1 MLQLSER
8 LQQNIAFIL
17 RRSLE
22 LEEQAASSALS
33 QPGKLTMLCYSASEL
48 ALTALISSDELE
60 SLPLPRE
67 EQLLQREAASAL
79 RQVALHAL
87 DIQAWELPDAIRAE
101 LAAIRKH
108 CETLVGCV
116 ELPPE
121 PEAPAPASLVPAGQ
135 QAPAQADAQDLV
147 LFTPTTEED
156 EETRLRAQIR
166 ALRELL
172 ASLVQERDELVH
184 VTCRELEA
192 RYYRELGSLE
202 AEVFRADGLVNY
214 YRRRAEYLRAAR
226 NRDEK
231 PDVEKVEQKLRKDL
245 EEYQKVYEEFTRR
258 AKEAEAQRPKRAGKS
273 TTIAETK
280 VGEKASDPQ
289 AQEDAAEE
297 DVPSGEQEA
306 EDEVPSE
313 EDRLKR
319 LYRRIVKAMHPD
331 LHPEQDEATRTL
343 FKRAIQAYK
352 DGDLKTL
359 EEIDGMSA
367 DTEPE
372 PGQDPLQA
380 LREEKQRLLD
390 LVFSLRYEIRHIK
403 IRFPYTKK
411 KLLEDPELLAA
422 EKRRLELALFQL
434 RQQAERYRREIADL
448 EGKT

>member
-8 LQQNIAFIL
+8 LQQNIAFVL
-17 RRSLE
+17 RRSRE

-33 QPGKLTMLCYSASEL
+33 QPGKLTMLCYAASEL
-48 ALTALISSDELE
+48 ALTALISSDEVE
-60 SLPLPRE
+60 SLFLPWE
-67 EQLLQREAASAL
+67 AQLLQREAASAL
-79 RQVALHAL
+79 RQIALHAL

-108 CETLVGCV
+108 CETLANCV
-116 ELPPE
+116 VLPPE
-121 PEAPAPASLVPAGQ
+121 PEAPAPAFPVPVGQ
-135 QAPAQADAQDLV
+135 KAPAQAEAQNLV

-172 ASLVQERDELVH
+172 ADLVQERDELVH
-184 VTCRELEA
+184 VICRELEA

-214 YRRRAEYLRAAR
+214 FRRRAEYLRAAR

-231 PDVEKVEQKLRKDL
+231 PDLEKVEQKLRKDL

-273 TTIAETK
+273 TALAETK
-280 VGEKASDPQ
+280 TGEKASDPQ
-289 AQEDAAEE
+289 EQEE
-297 DVPSGEQEA
+297 EA
-306 EDEVPSE
+306 EDRIPSE

-359 EEIDGMSA
+359 QEIDGMCA

-403 IRFPYTKK
+403 TRFPYTKK
-411 KLLEDPELLAA
+411 KLLDDPELLAA
-422 EKRRLELALFQL
+422 EKKRLEQALFQL
-434 RQQAERYRREIADL
+434 RQQAERYRREVADL
-448 EGKT
+448 EGKI

>member
-8 LQQNIAFIL
+8 LQQNITFVL
-17 RRSLE
+17 RSSRE

-33 QPGKLTMLCYSASEL
+33 QPGKLTMLCYAASEL
-48 ALTALISSDELE
+48 ALTALISSDEVE
-60 SLPLPRE
+60 SLFLPRE

-79 RQVALHAL
+79 RQIALHAL

-108 CETLVGCV
+108 CETLANCV
-116 ELPPE
+116 VLPPE
-121 PEAPAPASLVPAGQ
+121 PEAPAPASLVPVGQ
-135 QAPAQADAQDLV
+135 KAPAQAEAQNLM

-172 ASLVQERDELVH
+172 ATLVQERDELVH
-184 VTCRELEA
+184 VICRELEA

-202 AEVFRADGLVNY
+202 AKVFRADGLVNY
-214 YRRRAEYLRAAR
+214 FRRRAEYLRAAR
-226 NRDEK
+226 NQDEK
-231 PDVEKVEQKLRKDL
+231 PDLEKVEQKLRKDL

-273 TTIAETK
+273 TALAETK
-280 VGEKASDPQ
+280 AGEKASDPQ
-289 AQEDAAEE
+289 EQ
-297 DVPSGEQEA
+297 GEEA
-306 EDEVPSE
+306 EGEILSE

-331 LHPEQDEATRTL
+331 LHPEQDEATRSL

-359 EEIDGMSA
+359 QEIDGMCA

-380 LREEKQRLLD
+380 LQEEKQRLLD
-390 LVFSLRYEIRHIK
+390 LVFRLRYEIRHIK
-403 IRFPYTKK
+403 TRFPYTKK
-411 KLLEDPELLAA
+411 KLLDDPELLAA
-422 EKRRLELALFQL
+422 EKKRLEQALFQL
-434 RQQAERYRREIADL
+434 RQQAERYRREVADL

>member
-8 LQQNIAFIL
+8 LQQNIAFVL
-17 RRSLE
+17 GSSLE

-33 QPGKLTMLCYSASEL
+33 QPGKLTMLCYAASEL
-48 ALTALISSDELE
+48 ALTALISSDEVE
-60 SLPLPRE
+60 SLFLPRE
-67 EQLLQREAASAL
+67 EQLLQREVASAL
-79 RQVALHAL
+79 RQIALHAL

-101 LAAIRKH
+101 LAAIRKY
-108 CETLVGCV
+108 CETLANCV
-116 ELPPE
+116 VLPPE
-121 PEAPAPASLVPAGQ
+121 PEAPAPAPLVPAEH
-135 QAPAQADAQDLV
+135 QAPAQTEAQGLM

-156 EETRLRAQIR
+156 EVTRLRTQIR

-172 ASLVQERDELVH
+172 ADLVQERDELVH
-184 VTCRELEA
+184 VICRELEA

-214 YRRRAEYLRAAR
+214 FRRRAEYLRAAR

-231 PDVEKVEQKLRKDL
+231 PDLEKVEQKLRKDL

-273 TTIAETK
+273 TSLAETK
-280 VGEKASDPQ
+280 TGDKASDPQ
-289 AQEDAAEE
+289 GQENVEDEIPSEE
-297 DVPSGEQEA
+297 AEA
-306 EDEVPSE
+306 EDKILSE

-359 EEIDGMSA
+359 QEIDGMCA

-403 IRFPYTKK
+403 TRFPYTKK
-411 KLLEDPELLAA
+411 KLLDDPELLAA
-422 EKRRLELALFQL
+422 EKKRLEQALFQL
-434 RQQAERYRREIADL
+434 RQQAERYRREVADL
-448 EGKT
+448 EGKI

>member
-33 QPGKLTMLCYSASEL
+33 QPEKLTMLCYAASEL

-67 EQLLQREAASAL
+67 AQLLQREAASAL
-79 RQVALHAL
+79 RQIALHAL

-108 CETLVGCV
+108 CETLASCAA
-116 ELPPE
+116 LPPE
-121 PEAPAPASLVPAGQ
+121 PEAPALAPLVPVGQ
-135 QAPAQADAQDLV
+135 QAPAQTEAQNLV
-147 LFTPTTEED
+147 LFTPATEED

-172 ASLVQERDELVH
+172 ADLVQERDELVH

-214 YRRRAEYLRAAR
+214 FRRRAEYLRAAR

-273 TTIAETK
+273 TALAETK
-280 VGEKASDPQ
+280 AGEKASDS
-289 AQEDAAEE
+289 QEQ
-297 DVPSGEQEA
+297 QEA
-306 EDEVPSE
+306 EDEIPGEEQKAEDEILSE

-352 DGDLKTL
+352 DGDLKAL

>member
-8 LQQNIAFIL
+8 LQQNITFVL
-17 RRSLE
+17 RRSRE
-22 LEEQAASSALS
+22 LEAQAASPALS
-33 QPGKLTMLCYSASEL
+33 QSGKLTTLCYAASEL
-48 ALTALISSDELE
+48 ALTALISSDEVE
-60 SLPLPRE
+60 SLFLPRE

-79 RQVALHAL
+79 RQIALHAL

-108 CETLVGCV
+108 CETLANCV
-116 ELPPE
+116 VLPPE
-121 PEAPAPASLVPAGQ
+121 PEAPAPASLVPVGQ
-135 QAPAQADAQDLV
+135 KAPAQAETQNLV

-172 ASLVQERDELVH
+172 AALVQERDELVH

-214 YRRRAEYLRAAR
+214 FRRRAEYLRAAR

-273 TTIAETK
+273 TALAETK
-280 VGEKASDPQ
+280 VGEKASDPR
-289 AQEDAAEE
+289 EE
-297 DVPSGEQEA
+297 EEEA
-306 EDEVPSE
+306 EGEILSE

-331 LHPEQDEATRTL
+331 LHPEQDEATRSL

-359 EEIDGMSA
+359 QEIDGMCA

-390 LVFSLRYEIRHIK
+390 LVFRLRYEIRHIK
-403 IRFPYTKK
+403 TRFPYTKK
-411 KLLEDPELLAA
+411 KLLDDPELLAA
-422 EKRRLELALFQL
+422 EKKRLEQALFQL
-434 RQQAERYRREIADL
+434 RQQAERYRREVADL

>member
-8 LQQNIAFIL
+8 LQQNITFVL
-17 RRSLE
+17 RSSRE

-33 QPGKLTMLCYSASEL
+33 QPGKLTMLCYDASEL
-48 ALTALISSDELE
+48 ALTALISSDEVE
-60 SLPLPRE
+60 SLFLPRE

-79 RQVALHAL
+79 RQIALHAL

-108 CETLVGCV
+108 CETLANCV
-116 ELPPE
+116 VLPPE
-121 PEAPAPASLVPAGQ
+121 PEAPAPASLVPVGQ
-135 QAPAQADAQDLV
+135 KAPAQAEAQNLM

-172 ASLVQERDELVH
+172 ATLVQERDELVH
-184 VTCRELEA
+184 VICRELEA

-202 AEVFRADGLVNY
+202 AKVFRADGLVNY
-214 YRRRAEYLRAAR
+214 FRRRAEYLRAAR
-226 NRDEK
+226 NQDEK
-231 PDVEKVEQKLRKDL
+231 PDLEKVEQKLRKDL

-273 TTIAETK
+273 TSLAETK
-280 VGEKASDPQ
+280 TGEKASDPQ
-289 AQEDAAEE
+289 GQEN
-297 DVPSGEQEA
+297 V
-306 EDEVPSE
+306 EDEVPSEEAEAEDKILSE

-359 EEIDGMSA
+359 QEIDGMCA

-380 LREEKQRLLD
+380 LQEEKQRLLD
-390 LVFSLRYEIRHIK
+390 LVFRLRYEIRHIK
-403 IRFPYTKK
+403 TRFPYTKK
-411 KLLEDPELLAA
+411 KLLDDPELLAA
-422 EKRRLELALFQL
+422 EKKRLEQALFQL
-434 RQQAERYRREIADL
+434 RQQAERYRREVADL

>member
-8 LQQNIAFIL
+8 LQQNIAFVL
-17 RRSLE
+17 RRSRE
-22 LEEQAASSALS
+22 LEAEAASHALS
-33 QPGKLTMLCYSASEL
+33 QPGKLTMLCYAASEL
-48 ALTALISSDELE
+48 ALTALISSDEVE
-60 SLPLPRE
+60 SLFLPRE

-79 RQVALHAL
+79 RQIALHAL

-101 LAAIRKH
+101 LAAIRKY
-108 CETLVGCV
+108 CETLANCV
-116 ELPPE
+116 VLPLE
-121 PEAPAPASLVPAGQ
+121 PEAPAPAFLVPVGQ
-135 QAPAQADAQDLV
+135 KAPAQAEAQNLV

-166 ALRELL
+166 TLRELL
-172 ASLVQERDELVH
+172 ADQVQERDELVH
-184 VTCRELEA
+184 VICRELEA

-214 YRRRAEYLRAAR
+214 FRRRAEYLRAAR

-231 PDVEKVEQKLRKDL
+231 PDLEKVEQKLRKDL

-273 TTIAETK
+273 TSLAETK
-280 VGEKASDPQ
+280 TGEKASDPQ
-289 AQEDAAEE
+289 GQENVEDEIPSEE
-297 DVPSGEQEA
+297 AEA
-306 EDEVPSE
+306 EDKILCE

-359 EEIDGMSA
+359 QEIDGMCA

-403 IRFPYTKK
+403 TRFPYTKK
-411 KLLEDPELLAA
+411 KLLDDPELLAA
-422 EKRRLELALFQL
+422 EKKRLEQALFQL
-434 RQQAERYRREIADL
+434 RQQAERYRREVADL

>member
-8 LQQNIAFIL
+8 LQQNITFVL
-17 RRSLE
+17 RSSRE

-33 QPGKLTMLCYSASEL
+33 QPGKLTMLCYDASEL
-48 ALTALISSDELE
+48 ALTALISSDEVE
-60 SLPLPRE
+60 SLFLPRE

-79 RQVALHAL
+79 RQIALHAL

-108 CETLVGCV
+108 CETLANCV
-116 ELPPE
+116 VLPPE
-121 PEAPAPASLVPAGQ
+121 PEAPAPASLVPVGQ
-135 QAPAQADAQDLV
+135 KAPAQAEAQNLM

-172 ASLVQERDELVH
+172 ATLVQERDELVH
-184 VTCRELEA
+184 VICRELEA

-202 AEVFRADGLVNY
+202 AKVFRADGLVNY
-214 YRRRAEYLRAAR
+214 FRRRAEYLRAAR
-226 NRDEK
+226 NQDEK
-231 PDVEKVEQKLRKDL
+231 PDLEKVEQKLRKDL

-273 TTIAETK
+273 TALAETK
-280 VGEKASDPQ
+280 TGEKASDPQ
-289 AQEDAAEE
+289 EQ
-297 DVPSGEQEA
+297 GEEA
-306 EDEVPSE
+306 EGEILSE

-331 LHPEQDEATRTL
+331 LHPEQDEATRSL

-359 EEIDGMSA
+359 QEIDGMCA

-380 LREEKQRLLD
+380 LQEEKQRLLD
-390 LVFSLRYEIRHIK
+390 LVFRLRYEIRHIK
-403 IRFPYTKK
+403 TRFPYTKK
-411 KLLEDPELLAA
+411 KLLDDPEFLAA
-422 EKRRLELALFQL
+422 EKKRLEQALFQL
-434 RQQAERYRREIADL
+434 RQQAERYRREVADL
-448 EGKT
+448 EGKR

>member
-8 LQQNIAFIL
+8 FQQNIAFVL
-17 RRSLE
+17 RRSRE

-33 QPGKLTMLCYSASEL
+33 QPGKLTMLCYAASEL
-48 ALTALISSDELE
+48 ALTALISSDEVE
-60 SLPLPRE
+60 SLFLPRE

-79 RQVALHAL
+79 RQIALHAL

-101 LAAIRKH
+101 LAAIRKY
-108 CETLVGCV
+108 CETLANCV
-116 ELPPE
+116 VLPPE
-121 PEAPAPASLVPAGQ
+121 PEAPAPAPLVPAEH
-135 QAPAQADAQDLV
+135 QAPAQTEAQGLM

-156 EETRLRAQIR
+156 EETWLRTQIR

-172 ASLVQERDELVH
+172 ADLVQERDELVH
-184 VTCRELEA
+184 VICRELEA

-214 YRRRAEYLRAAR
+214 FRRRAEYLRAAR

-231 PDVEKVEQKLRKDL
+231 PDLEKVEQKLRKDL

-273 TTIAETK
+273 TSLAETK
-280 VGEKASDPQ
+280 TGEKASDHQ
-289 AQEDAAEE
+289 
-297 DVPSGEQEA
+297 EQEEEA
-306 EDEVPSE
+306 EGEILSE

-331 LHPEQDEATRTL
+331 LHPEQDEATRSL

-359 EEIDGMSA
+359 QEIDGMCA

-380 LREEKQRLLD
+380 LREEKQQLLD
-390 LVFSLRYEIRHIK
+390 LVFRLRYEIRHIK
-403 IRFPYTKK
+403 TRFPYTKK
-411 KLLEDPELLAA
+411 KLLDDPELLAA
-422 EKRRLELALFQL
+422 EKKRLEQALFQL
-434 RQQAERYRREIADL
+434 RQQAERYRREVADL

>member
-17 RRSLE
+17 RRSRE
-22 LEEQAASSALS
+22 LEEQAAPPALS

-67 EQLLQREAASAL
+67 AQLLQREAASAL
-79 RQVALHAL
+79 RQIALHAL
-87 DIQAWELPDAIRAE
+87 DIQAWELPDAVRAE
-101 LAAIRKH
+101 LAAIRKQ

-121 PEAPAPASLVPAGQ
+121 PEAPAPAPLVPAR
-135 QAPAQADAQDLV
+135 QAPAQAGARDLI
-147 LFTPTTEED
+147 LFTPAAGED
-156 EETRLRAQIR
+156 EETLLRAQIR
-166 ALRELL
+166 ALRDLL

-202 AEVFRADGLVNY
+202 AEVFRAEGLVHF

-231 PDVEKVEQKLRKDL
+231 PDVEKVEEKLRKDL

-258 AKEAEAQRPKRAGKS
+258 AKEAEAQRPKRTGKS
-273 TTIAETK
+273 AATAETK
-280 VGEKASDPQ
+280 SDEKASDPQ
-289 AQEDAAEE
+289 EPEEAEE
-297 DVPSGEQEA
+297 AVPSGEEEEA
-306 EDEVPSE
+306 EAEIPSE
-313 EDRLKR
+313 EERLKR

-359 EEIDGMSA
+359 QEIDGMCA

-390 LVFSLRYEIRHIK
+390 LVFRLRYEIRHIK
-403 IRFPYTKK
+403 TRFPYTKK
-411 KLLEDPELLAA
+411 ALLEDPEQLAA
-422 EKRRLELALFQL
+422 KKRQLELALFQF
-434 RQQAERYRREIADL
+434 RQQAERYRREAADL
-448 EGKT
+448 EGKS

>member
-8 LQQNIAFIL
+8 LQQNITFVL
-17 RRSLE
+17 RSSRE

-33 QPGKLTMLCYSASEL
+33 QPGKLTMLCYDASEL
-48 ALTALISSDELE
+48 ALTALISSDEVE
-60 SLPLPRE
+60 SLFLPRE

-79 RQVALHAL
+79 RQIALHAL

-108 CETLVGCV
+108 CETLANCV
-116 ELPPE
+116 VLPPE
-121 PEAPAPASLVPAGQ
+121 PEAPAPASLVPVGQ
-135 QAPAQADAQDLV
+135 KAPAQAEAQNLM

-172 ASLVQERDELVH
+172 ADLVQERDELVH
-184 VTCRELEA
+184 VICRELEA

-214 YRRRAEYLRAAR
+214 FRRRAEYLRAAR

-231 PDVEKVEQKLRKDL
+231 PDLEKVEQKLRKDL
-245 EEYQKVYEEFTRR
+245 AEYQKVYEEFTRR
-258 AKEAEAQRPKRAGKS
+258 AKEAEAQRPKRSGNSSAL
-273 TTIAETK
+273 AETK
-280 VGEKASDPQ
+280 AGEKASDPQ
-289 AQEDAAEE
+289 EQEE
-297 DVPSGEQEA
+297 EA
-306 EDEVPSE
+306 EDRILSE

-359 EEIDGMSA
+359 QEIDGMTA

-403 IRFPYTKK
+403 TRFPYTKK

-422 EKRRLELALFQL
+422 EKKRLEQALFQL
-434 RQQAERYRREIADL
+434 RQQAERYRREVADL

>member
-8 LQQNIAFIL
+8 LQQNIAFVL
-17 RRSLE
+17 GSSLE

-33 QPGKLTMLCYSASEL
+33 QPGKLTMLCYAASEL
-48 ALTALISSDELE
+48 ALTALISSDEVE
-60 SLPLPRE
+60 SLFLPRE
-67 EQLLQREAASAL
+67 EQLLQREVASAL
-79 RQVALHAL
+79 RQIALHAL

-108 CETLVGCV
+108 CETLANCV
-116 ELPPE
+116 VLPPE
-121 PEAPAPASLVPAGQ
+121 PEAPAPAPLVPAEH
-135 QAPAQADAQDLV
+135 QAPAQTEAQGLM

-156 EETRLRAQIR
+156 EVTRLRTQIR

-172 ASLVQERDELVH
+172 ADLVQERDELVH
-184 VTCRELEA
+184 VICRELEA

-214 YRRRAEYLRAAR
+214 FRRRAEYLRAAR

-258 AKEAEAQRPKRAGKS
+258 AKEAEAQRPKRTGKS
-273 TTIAETK
+273 TALAETK
-280 VGEKASDPQ
+280 TGKKASDPQ
-289 AQEDAAEE
+289 GQENVEDEIPSEE
-297 DVPSGEQEA
+297 AEA
-306 EDEVPSE
+306 EDKILSE

-331 LHPEQDEATRTL
+331 LHPEQDEATRSL

-359 EEIDGMSA
+359 QEIDGMCA

-411 KLLEDPELLAA
+411 KLLDDPELLAA
-422 EKRRLELALFQL
+422 EKKRLEQALFQL
-434 RQQAERYRREIADL
+434 RQQAERYRREVADL